1 MVANKLQF
9 VPIQLPEM
17 TLALEQTVK
26 DLQDKDLK
34 EVELCL
40 AEKETPYDC
49 VYNVLKDCVEKF
61 FVIAYGDVIGVV
73 GYKTVCKD
81 GYDIAVLCILTTNKV
96 KKHSKMYYVAAEQFI
111 SSVAAEHDA
120 LACEILE
127 GYDASIKM
135 ANKLGFKKVAEREV
149 KGYNL
154 LAYVLRIE
162 RNKNGLAK

>member
-1 MVANKLQF
+1 
-9 VPIQLPEM
+9 
-17 TLALEQTVK
+17 
-26 DLQDKDLK
+26 
-34 EVELCL
+34 
-40 AEKETPYDC
+40 
-49 VYNVLKDCVEKF
+49 
-61 FVIAYGDVIGVV
+61 
-73 GYKTVCKD
+73 
-81 GYDIAVLCILTTNKV
+81 
-96 KKHSKMYYVAAEQFI
+96 MYYVAAEQFI